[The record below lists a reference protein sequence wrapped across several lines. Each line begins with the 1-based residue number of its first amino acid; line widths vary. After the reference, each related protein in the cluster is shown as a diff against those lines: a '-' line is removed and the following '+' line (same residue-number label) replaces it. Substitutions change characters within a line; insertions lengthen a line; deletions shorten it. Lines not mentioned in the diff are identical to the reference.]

1 MNGERIFNIV
11 TMELSSEILKLEEEL
26 ENTIN
31 SDLEINLKT
40 EKIKNLLS
48 QIVKTEASLE
58 KFTGMVSVNNNNNNN
73 ETKKEEK

>member
-11 TMELSSEILKLEEEL
+11 VMELSSEVLKLEEEL
-26 ENTIN
+26 EKAIN
-31 SDLEINLKT
+31 ADLEINLKT
-40 EKIKNLLS
+40 QKIKNLLS
-48 QIVKTEASLE
+48 QIVNTEASLE